1 VVEETQLL
9 VTGNVKCLQTQSAGQ
24 AMLFGLIRRVEPPGL
39 VLPGSRWFRQ
49 GYTGL

>member
-1 VVEETQLL
+1 MAGERQLL

-24 AMLFGLIRRVEPPGL
+24 AMLFGLIRCVESPGL
-39 VLPGSRWFRQ
+39 VLPGSRWFHQ